1 MLYMSISGFFAN
13 AACGPKAHSD
23 TAPMCKKRGEPM
35 KPMTVLLTGGSGFL
49 GSHIAEQ
56 LCQDGCRVRA
66 IVRMT
71 SDTSFLETLNNI
83 EIIRLSMA
91 DTHGVREAVEG
102 VDAIIHSA
110 AVLKAT
116 HEETF
121 KKVNVD
127 YTINLLDAVSQT
139 GTKLKRFVHIS
150 SLAAVGSSGTGEI
163 IRNDDPATPLTRYGK
178 SKLASEQAAKS
189 KSDHIPITILRPVSL
204 YGPRDRATLTMFNCV
219 KHRFLPYLSSPHTR
233 IMLLYGPDFA
243 RACIQAIHANVP
255 SGASYLVDDGQVHTW
270 EELLSTIESIMGK
283 KAWVRFTI
291 PRPLIVAVATVLDMY
306 SKLAKRAFMLSRDKL
321 QELCEEF
328 VTDGEDA
335 CTNLKWRPKTHIR
348 EGLLHTLDWYR
359 KNGWL

>member
-1 MLYMSISGFFAN
+1 
-13 AACGPKAHSD
+13 
-23 TAPMCKKRGEPM
+23 M

-71 SDTSFLETLNNI
+71 SDTSFLKTLNNI

-189 KSDHIPITILRPVSL
+189 RSDHIPITILRPVSL

-219 KHRFLPYLSSPHTR
+219 KTSLLALSQFTAYPNHASLRGPILPVHAFKRFMQMSLAGHP
-233 IMLLYGPDFA
+233 I
-243 RACIQAIHANVP
+243 
-255 SGASYLVDDGQVHTW
+255 
-270 EELLSTIESIMGK
+270 LSTMVKSTLGK
-283 KAWVRFTI
+283 S
-291 PRPLIVAVATVLDMY
+291 Y
-306 SKLAKRAFMLSRDKL
+306 SLR
-321 QELCEEF
+321 
-328 VTDGEDA
+328 
-335 CTNLKWRPKTHIR
+335 
-348 EGLLHTLDWYR
+348 
-359 KNGWL
+359 

>member
-1 MLYMSISGFFAN
+1 
-13 AACGPKAHSD
+13 
-23 TAPMCKKRGEPM
+23 M

-66 IVRMT
+66 LVRMT
-71 SDTSFLETLNNI
+71 SDTSFLETLKNI
-83 EIIRLSMA
+83 EIIRISLA
-91 DTHGVREAVEG
+91 DTHSVREAVKG
-102 VDAIIHSA
+102 VDAIVHSA

-127 YTINLLDAVSQT
+127 YTINLLDAVEQT
-139 GTKLKRFVHIS
+139 GTNLKRFVHIS
-150 SLAAVGSSGTGEI
+150 SLAAVGPSKAGEI

-178 SKLASEQAAKS
+178 SKLASEQAARNS
-189 KSDHIPITILRPVSL
+189 ADHIPVTILRPVSL
-204 YGPRDRATLTMFNCV
+204 YGPRDRAALTMFNCV
-219 KHRFLPYLSSPHTR
+219 KHRFLPYLSSPNTR

-243 RACIQAIHANVP
+243 RACIQAIHADVP

-270 EELLSTIESIMGK
+270 KELLTAIELIMGK

-291 PRPLIVAVATVLDMY
+291 PRLLIVAVAVILDIY
-306 SKLAKRAFMLSRDKL
+306 SKLTKKAFMLSRDKL

-328 VTDGEDA
+328 VTDGEAA
-335 CTNLKWRPKTHIR
+335 CTHLNWRPTTDIK
-348 EGLLHTLDWYR
+348 EGLLCTWDWYR